1 MFYCIS
7 SHPSNRYKY
16 VVLDHGY
23 YEIDRFEC
31 DDCGRTSQKCR
42 LAYWP
47 PKMRLEG
54 GNRYP
59 DFLSVSVPFE
69 DKCGIIVSRK
79 VLDAFLNEN
88 ITGFLAT
95 PIDIEVDRSFKY
107 EEVPQYFY
115 LTVTGRISLDY
126 AAMRYRK
133 RNFCPVCGSYV
144 WSRQKVGESVLDHGS
159 WDGADLCSL
168 MDFPNLFLC
177 TQRVIDLVKG
187 YKFKG
192 ACMRSESE
200 VFLPL
205 KAVKIC

>member
-7 SHPSNRYKY
+7 GQPSNRYKY

-23 YEIDRFEC
+23 YEIERFDC
-31 DDCGRTSQKCR
+31 GDCGRTSQKCR

-47 PKMRLEG
+47 PRMRLEG
-54 GNRYP
+54 GKRDP

-79 VLDAFLNEN
+79 VLDAFLDEN
-88 ITGFLAT
+88 ISGFQAA
-95 PIDIEVDRSFKY
+95 PINIELD
-107 EEVPQYFY
+107 EEMPQYFY

-133 RNFCPVCGSYV
+133 KNDCPVCGSFV
-144 WSRQKVGESVLDHGS
+144 WSRQKIGESVLDHGS
-159 WDGADLCSL
+159 WDGADLCCL
-168 MDFPNLFLC
+168 LDFPNLILC
-177 TQRVIDLVKG
+177 TQRVIDLIRA
-187 YKFKG
+187 YQFKG

-205 KAVKIC
+205 KDQKIC